1 MKKILIA
8 VASAVL
14 LAAAGSSSAKAQ
26 DKQSDSKPMD
36 SSKSAGKSA
45 DKTSP
50 GAGKS
55 VSGDV
60 QSVDVPAMA
69 ITVVSPTGD
78 VQHIIVAA
86 DAPITRDGTTSTL
99 DQVKPGDNVRAS
111 MDATSDK
118 ASKIDVKSKGKTA
131 PAK

>member
-8 VASAVL
+8 AASALVL
-14 LAAAGSSSAKAQ
+14 AAGSAGAK
-26 DKQSDSKPMD
+26 DKPDKSTDKPADTSKTP
-36 SSKSAGKSA
+36 S
-45 DKTSP
+45 T
-50 GAGKS
+50 GKS

-78 VQHIIVAA
+78 VQHIVVAA
-86 DAPITRDGTTSTL
+86 DAPITRDGTSSSL

-111 MDATSDK
+111 MDSSSDK
-118 ASKIDVKSKGKTA
+118 ASKIDVKSKGKAAT

>member
-8 VASAVL
+8 AASALVL
-14 LAAAGSSSAKAQ
+14 AAGSAGAQ
-26 DKQSDSKPMD
+26 DKPSDKKAADTSKGADSKAP
-36 SSKSAGKSA
+36 SS
-45 DKTSP
+45 
-50 GAGKS
+50 GKS

-78 VQHIIVAA
+78 VQHIVVAA
-86 DAPITRDGTTSTL
+86 DAPITRDGTSSSL
-99 DQVKPGDNVRAS
+99 DQLKPGDNVRAS
-111 MDATSDK
+111 MDASSDK
-118 ASKIDVKSKGKTA
+118 ASKIEVKSKGKATT